1 MPIPMTQ
8 TPVLIETSFADAI
21 AIIAAA
27 DELPEQTRRHWT
39 TSLRQ
44 IAKALD
50 KPLEVI
56 PARYSAV
63 RADLAQLHHAPA
75 GLTAKTLQNHKSNV
89 KSALLW
95 LAREKGIPEHGAPL
109 TPAWEELRAEI
120 SDGPCPLE
128 AFVLDAVL
136 LREQYRAVPRWTRPS
151 STVSWLSRSDRKA
164 CRRCIPASAGPGVE
178 CECRQY
184 PGLAGAPARRAAG
197 QGRRWRWHGRSS
209 RTGLRHDVDRYLA
222 GL

>member
-1 MPIPMTQ
+1 MSQ
-8 TPVLIETSFADAI
+8 TPLLIETSFADAI
-21 AIIAAA
+21 AIITAAR
-27 DELPEQTRRHWT
+27 EFREQTRRHWA

-95 LAREKGIPEHGAPL
+95 LAREKGIPAHG
-109 TPAWEELRAEI
+109 TP
-120 SDGPCPLE
+120 
-128 AFVLDAVL
+128 
-136 LREQYRAVPRWTRPS
+136 
-151 STVSWLSRSDRKA
+151 
-164 CRRCIPASAGPGVE
+164 
-178 CECRQY
+178 
-184 PGLAGAPARRAAG
+184 
-197 QGRRWRWHGRSS
+197 
-209 RTGLRHDVDRYLA
+209 
-222 GL
+222 